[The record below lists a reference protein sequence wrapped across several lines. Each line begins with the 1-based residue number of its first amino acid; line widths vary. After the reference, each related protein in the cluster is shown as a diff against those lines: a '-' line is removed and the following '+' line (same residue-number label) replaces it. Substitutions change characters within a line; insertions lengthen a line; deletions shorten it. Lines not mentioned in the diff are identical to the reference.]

1 MKTNYR
7 IIALSVL
14 CSIAAI
20 TLNAEDI
27 YPEAYKQTEF
37 VVDNVR
43 YLWKGYFDKVKL
55 TGIESSEGRRTITVP
70 DSVTIRISVMGL
82 PSNNGVKMKVNEIGS
97 MAFDGV
103 ELDTLIL
110 PEGIKDLP
118 PLTFGQK
125 CHIRHLKLPRGLEVI
140 HTEALKRVMGLD
152 SLIIP
157 EGVRVIKPE
166 AMGTYGSSQ
175 ARYIELPSTLTEI
188 GDNAICNF
196 PDLETLRIA
205 AKTPPMATIQSFGH
219 QSFCAFGNGH
229 ILAYGKLQP
238 DVLEV
243 PQGCAEAY
251 RAHPAWGTVFPNIVE
266 FTTASLPET
275 GADDPAKRFEAKV
288 EDGRIVVTAAKQI
301 EISVAQPDGRV
312 LFTGTVTG
320 SRTLRVPR
328 GVCVVS
334 AQGQSTKLLVK

>member
-1 MKTNYR
+1 MQWT
-7 IIALSVL
+7 AT
-14 CSIAAI
+14 

-43 YLWKGYFDKVKL
+43 YLWKGYFDKVKV
-55 TGIESSEGRRTITVP
+55 TGIDIADGCRTITIP
-70 DSVTIRISVMGL
+70 DSVPVRISVMGL
-82 PSNNGVKMKVNEIGS
+82 ISQKVRKMKVNEIES

-103 ELDTLIL
+103 NLETLVL

-118 PLTFGQK
+118 PLTFGK
-125 CHIRHLKLPRGLEVI
+125 ECRIRHLELPRGLEVI
-140 HTEALKRVMGLD
+140 HTEALKCVRDLD

-157 EGVRVIKPE
+157 EGVRAIKPE
-166 AMGTYGSSQ
+166 AIGMYGVNQ
-175 ARYIELPSTLTEI
+175 ARYLELPSTLTEI
-188 GDNAICNF
+188 GDNGICNF
-196 PDLETLRIA
+196 SNLETLRIA
-205 AKTPPMATIQSFGH
+205 AKTPPAATVQSFGH

-229 ILAYGKLQP
+229 IRAGGDLKP

-243 PQGCAEAY
+243 PEGGAAAY
-251 RAHPAWGTVFPNIVE
+251 RAHPAWGMVFPNIVE
-266 FTTASLPET
+266 FSTASLPEPAV
-275 GADDPAKRFEAKV
+275 GAAAKRFEAKA
-288 EDGRIVVTAAKQI
+288 EDGCIVVTAAKPV
-301 EISVAQPDGRV
+301 EISVAHPDGRV
-312 LFTGTVTG
+312 LFTGTVSG